1 MKKILIGIAAL
12 LIVGAIALYLL
23 VGNLDK
29 ILKGAIEGAGSELLG
44 VPVTVES
51 VELDLKSGMG
61 QISGITIA
69 NPVGYKAANAFRMD
83 MIRLGLDLSSL
94 RKQPIVIREL
104 NIQSPT
110 VDLEVNEQGGSNMQ
124 TLLDNIKQNSAK
136 TDEKAAE
143 EQPSQEETGTKE
155 PVKLSFTKL
164 AITGVTVNGVVPG
177 QEPTQVVLP
186 DIVKE
191 NVGGTEG
198 LTPAQVGG
206 VIIGDI
212 AAQSLQ
218 AVVEKKLSEKME
230 EAAQGLFNDLKKK
243 LGQ

>member
-44 VPVTVES
+44 VPVTVAS

-83 MIRLGLDLSSL
+83 TIRLGLDLSSL

-143 EQPSQEETGTKE
+143 EQPSQEETDTKE

-218 AVVEKKLSEKME
+218 AIVEKKLSEKME

>member
-1 MKKILIGIAAL
+1 MKKILIGIAGLAL
-12 LIVGAIALYLL
+12 VAAIALYLL

-29 ILKGAIEGAGSELLG
+29 ILKGAIEGVGTELLG
-44 VPVTVES
+44 VPVTVTS
-51 VELDLKSGMG
+51 VDLDLKSGMG
-61 QISGITIA
+61 QISGISIA
-69 NPVGYKAANAFRMD
+69 NPPGYQAVNAFKLD
-83 MIRLGLDLSSL
+83 NIRLGLDLSSL
-94 RKQPIVIREL
+94 RSQPIVIREL
-104 NIQSPT
+104 NIQSPV
-110 VDLEVNEQGGSNMQ
+110 VDLEVNEQGSSNMQ

-143 EQPSQEETGTKE
+143 EQPSQEETGTTE
-155 PVKLSFTKL
+155 PVKLSFTTL

-186 DIVKE
+186 DIVRE

-206 VIIGDI
+206 VLIGDI

-230 EAAQGLFNDLKKK
+230 EAAQGLLNDLKKK

>member
-1 MKKILIGIAAL
+1 MKKILIGIAGL
-12 LIVGAIALYLL
+12 VIVAAIALYLL

-29 ILKGAIEGAGSELLG
+29 ILKGAIEGAGTELLG

-61 QISGITIA
+61 QISGITVA
-69 NPVGYKAANAFRMD
+69 NPGGYKATNAFKMD
-83 MIRLGLDLSSL
+83 LIRLGLDLSSL

-104 NIQSPT
+104 NVQSPT

-164 AITGVTVNGVVPG
+164 TITGVTVNGVVPG
-177 QEPTQVVLP
+177 QEPTQVILP

-198 LTPAQVGG
+198 LTPAQVGS

-218 AVVEKKLSEKME
+218 AVVEKKLSEKMG
-230 EAAQGLFNDLKKK
+230 EAAEGLFNDLKKK

>member
-1 MKKILIGIAAL
+1 MKKILIGIAVL
-12 LIVGAIALYLL
+12 VIVAAIALYLL

-44 VPVTVES
+44 VAVTVET

-69 NPVGYKAANAFRMD
+69 NPAGYKAANAFRMD
-83 MIRLGLDLSSL
+83 TIRLGLDLSSL

-164 AITGVTVNGVVPG
+164 AITGVTVNGKVPG

-218 AVVEKKLSEKME
+218 AVVEKKLSEKVE

>member
-1 MKKILIGIAAL
+1 MKKILIVIAAL

-44 VPVTVES
+44 VPVTVAS

-83 MIRLGLDLSSL
+83 TIRLGLDLSSL

-143 EQPSQEETGTKE
+143 EQPSQEETDTKE

>member
-1 MKKILIGIAAL
+1 MKKILIGVAGLA
-12 LIVGAIALYLL
+12 VVAAIALYLL

-29 ILKGAIEGAGSELLG
+29 ILKGAIEGAGTELLG
-44 VPVTVES
+44 VPVTVTS
-51 VELDLKSGMG
+51 VDLDLKSGMG
-61 QISGITIA
+61 QISGVSIA
-69 NPVGYKAANAFRMD
+69 NPPGYKAVNAFKLD
-83 MIRLGLDLSSL
+83 NIRLGLDLSSM
-94 RKQPIVIREL
+94 RSQPIVIREL
-104 NIQSPT
+104 NIQSPV
-110 VDLEVNEQGGSNMQ
+110 VDLEVNEQGSSNMQ

-230 EAAQGLFNDLKKK
+230 EAAQGLLNDLKKK

>member
-1 MKKILIGIAAL
+1 MKKILIVIAGL
-12 LIVGAIALYLL
+12 VIVAAIALYLL

-29 ILKGAIEGAGSELLG
+29 ILKGAIEGAGTELLG
-44 VPVTVES
+44 VPVTVAA

-61 QISGITIA
+61 QISGITVG
-69 NPVGYKAANAFRMD
+69 NPAGYQAKNAFQMD
-83 MIRLGLDLSSL
+83 NIRLGLDLSSL

-104 NIQSPT
+104 TIQSPK
-110 VDLEVNEQGGSNMQ
+110 VDLEVNEQGNSNMQ
-124 TLLDNIKQNSAK
+124 TLLDNIKKNSAK

-143 EQPSQEETGTKE
+143 EQPSQEETGDKE

-186 DIVKE
+186 DIVRD

-218 AVVEKKLSEKME
+218 AVVEKKLSETVE
-230 EAAQGLFNDLKKK
+230 EAAKGLFNDLKKK

>member
-1 MKKILIGIAAL
+1 MKKILIVIAAL

-44 VPVTVES
+44 VTVTVAS

-69 NPVGYKAANAFRMD
+69 NPAGYKAANAFRMD
-83 MIRLGLDLSSL
+83 TIRLGLDLSSL

-143 EQPSQEETGTKE
+143 EQPSQEETDTKE

-218 AVVEKKLSEKME
+218 AIVEKKLSEKME

>member
-1 MKKILIGIAAL
+1 MKKILIGIAGLA
-12 LIVGAIALYLL
+12 VVAAIALYLL

-29 ILKGAIEGAGSELLG
+29 ILKGAIEGVGTELLG
-44 VPVTVES
+44 VPVTVTS
-51 VELDLKSGMG
+51 VDLDLKSGMG
-61 QISGITIA
+61 QISGISIA
-69 NPVGYKAANAFRMD
+69 NPPGYQAVNAFKLD
-83 MIRLGLDLSSL
+83 NIRLGLDLSSL
-94 RKQPIVIREL
+94 RSQPIVIREL
-104 NIQSPT
+104 NIQSPV
-110 VDLEVNEQGGSNMQ
+110 VDLEVNEQGSSNMQ

-143 EQPSQEETGTKE
+143 EQPSQEETGTTE

-186 DIVKE
+186 DIVRE

-206 VIIGDI
+206 VLIGDI

-230 EAAQGLFNDLKKK
+230 EAAQGLLNDLKKK

>member
-1 MKKILIGIAAL
+1 MKKILIVFAGLAVIA
-12 LIVGAIALYLL
+12 VIALYLL

-44 VPVTVES
+44 VPVTVAS
-51 VELDLKSGMG
+51 VELDLKSGTG
-61 QISGITIA
+61 QISGITVA
-69 NPVGYKAANAFRMD
+69 NPAGFQAVNAFQMD
-83 MIRLGLDLSSL
+83 MIRLGLDLGSL
-94 RKQPIVIREL
+94 NKQPIVIKEL

-124 TLLDNIKQNSAK
+124 TLIDNIKKNSAK

-143 EQPSQEETGTKE
+143 EQPSQEETGQKE

-164 AITGVTVNGVVPG
+164 AITGVTVNAEVPG

-186 DIVKE
+186 DIIRE
-191 NVGGTEG
+191 NVGGSEG

-206 VIIGDI
+206 VVIGDI

-218 AVVEKKLSEKME
+218 AVVEKKLSEKVE
-230 EAAQGLFNDLKKK
+230 EAAQGLFEDLKKK

>member
-1 MKKILIGIAAL
+1 
-12 LIVGAIALYLL
+12 
-23 VGNLDK
+23 
-29 ILKGAIEGAGSELLG
+29 
-44 VPVTVES
+44 
-51 VELDLKSGMG
+51 
-61 QISGITIA
+61 
-69 NPVGYKAANAFRMD
+69 
-83 MIRLGLDLSSL
+83 LGLDLSSL

>member
-1 MKKILIGIAAL
+1 MKKILIVVAGL
-12 LIVGAIALYLL
+12 VIVGAIALYLL

-44 VPVTVES
+44 VPVTVAS
-51 VELDLKSGMG
+51 VELDLKSGTG
-61 QISGITIA
+61 QISGITVA
-69 NPVGYKAANAFRMD
+69 NPAGYQAVNAFQMD
-83 MIRLGLDLSSL
+83 MIRLGLDLGSL
-94 RKQPIVIREL
+94 KKQPIVIKEL

-110 VDLEVNEQGGSNMQ
+110 VDLEVNEQGSSNMQ
-124 TLLDNIKQNSAK
+124 TLIDNIKKNSAK

-143 EQPSQEETGTKE
+143 EQPSQEETGEKE
-155 PVKLSFTKL
+155 PVKLSFTRL

-186 DIVKE
+186 DIVRE
-191 NVGGTEG
+191 NVGGSEG

-218 AVVEKKLSEKME
+218 AVL
-230 EAAQGLFNDLKKK
+230 
-243 LGQ
+243 

>member
-186 DIVKE
+186 DIIKE

-206 VIIGDI
+206 AIIGDI

>member
-44 VPVTVES
+44 VPVTVAS

-69 NPVGYKAANAFRMD
+69 NPVGYKAANAFLMD
-83 MIRLGLDLSSL
+83 TIRLGLDLSSL

-143 EQPSQEETGTKE
+143 EQPSQEETDTKE

>member
-1 MKKILIGIAAL
+1 MKKILIGLAGL
-12 LIVGAIALYLL
+12 VIVAAIALYLL

-29 ILKGAIEGAGSELLG
+29 ILKGAIEGAGMELLG
-44 VPVTVES
+44 VPVTVAS
-51 VELDLKSGMG
+51 VKLDLKSGMG

-83 MIRLGLDLSSL
+83 TIRLGLDLSSL

>member
-1 MKKILIGIAAL
+1 MKKILIVLAGLAVVA
-12 LIVGAIALYLL
+12 AIALYLL

-29 ILKGAIEGAGSELLG
+29 ILKGAIEGAGTELLG
-44 VPVTVES
+44 VPVTVAA
-51 VELDLKSGMG
+51 VELDLKSGTG
-61 QISGITIA
+61 QISGISVT
-69 NPVGYKAANAFRMD
+69 NPPGYKAAKAFQMD
-83 MIRLGLDLSSL
+83 TIRLGLDLGSL
-94 RKQPIVIREL
+94 GKQPIVIKEL
-104 NIQSPT
+104 TIQSPI

-124 TLLDNIKQNSAK
+124 TLIDNINKNSAK

-143 EQPSQEETGTKE
+143 EQPSQEETGAKE

-212 AAQSLQ
+212 AAQSLK
-218 AVVEKKLSEKME
+218 AVVEKKLSEKVE
-230 EAAQGLFNDLKKK
+230 EAAQGLFEDLKKK

>member
-1 MKKILIGIAAL
+1 MKKILIGVAGLA
-12 LIVGAIALYLL
+12 VVAAIALYLL

-29 ILKGAIEGAGSELLG
+29 ILKGAIEGAGTELLG
-44 VPVTVES
+44 VPVTVTS
-51 VELDLKSGMG
+51 VDLDLKSGMG
-61 QISGITIA
+61 QISGVSIA
-69 NPVGYKAANAFRMD
+69 NPPGYQAVNAFKLD
-83 MIRLGLDLSSL
+83 NIRLGLDLSSM
-94 RKQPIVIREL
+94 RSQPIVIREL
-104 NIQSPT
+104 NIQSPV
-110 VDLEVNEQGGSNMQ
+110 VDLEVNEQGSSNMQ

-230 EAAQGLFNDLKKK
+230 EAAQGLLNDLKKK

>member
-44 VPVTVES
+44 VPVTVAS

-69 NPVGYKAANAFRMD
+69 NPAGYKAANAFRMD
-83 MIRLGLDLSSL
+83 TIRLGLDLSSL

-143 EQPSQEETGTKE
+143 EQPSQEETDTKE

-218 AVVEKKLSEKME
+218 AIVEKKLSEKME

>member
-1 MKKILIGIAAL
+1 MKKILIGIAGLA
-12 LIVGAIALYLL
+12 VVAAIALYLL

-29 ILKGAIEGAGSELLG
+29 ILKGAIEGVGTELLG
-44 VPVTVES
+44 VPVTVTS
-51 VELDLKSGMG
+51 VNLDLKSGMG
-61 QISGITIA
+61 QISGISIA
-69 NPVGYKAANAFRMD
+69 NPPGYQAVNAFKLD
-83 MIRLGLDLSSL
+83 NIRLGLDLSSL
-94 RKQPIVIREL
+94 RSQPIVIREL
-104 NIQSPT
+104 NIQSPV
-110 VDLEVNEQGGSNMQ
+110 VDLEVNEQGNSNMQ

-143 EQPSQEETGTKE
+143 EQPSQEETGTTE

-186 DIVKE
+186 DIVRE

-206 VIIGDI
+206 VLIGDI

-230 EAAQGLFNDLKKK
+230 EAAQGLLNDLKKK

>member
-1 MKKILIGIAAL
+1 MKKILIGVAGLA
-12 LIVGAIALYLL
+12 VVAAIALYLL

-29 ILKGAIEGAGSELLG
+29 ILKGAIEGAGTELLG
-44 VPVTVES
+44 VPVTVTS
-51 VELDLKSGMG
+51 VDLDLKSGMG
-61 QISGITIA
+61 QISGISIA
-69 NPVGYKAANAFRMD
+69 NPPGYQAVNAFKLD
-83 MIRLGLDLSSL
+83 NIRLGLDLSSM
-94 RKQPIVIREL
+94 RSQPIVIREL
-104 NIQSPT
+104 NIQSPV
-110 VDLEVNEQGGSNMQ
+110 VDLEVNEQGSSNMQ

-230 EAAQGLFNDLKKK
+230 EAAQGLLNDLKKK

>member
-1 MKKILIGIAAL
+1 MKKILIGIAGLA
-12 LIVGAIALYLL
+12 VVAAIALYLL

-29 ILKGAIEGAGSELLG
+29 ILKGAIEGVGTELLG
-44 VPVTVES
+44 VPVTVTS
-51 VELDLKSGMG
+51 VDLDLKSGMG
-61 QISGITIA
+61 QFSGISMA
-69 NPVGYKAANAFRMD
+69 NPPGYQAVNALKVD
-83 MIRLGLDLSSL
+83 NIRLGLDLSSL
-94 RKQPIVIREL
+94 RSQPIVIREL
-104 NIQSPT
+104 NIQSPV
-110 VDLEVNEQGGSNMQ
+110 VDLEVNEQGNSNMQ

-143 EQPSQEETGTKE
+143 EQPSQEETGTTE

-186 DIVKE
+186 DIVRE

-206 VIIGDI
+206 VLIGDI

-218 AVVEKKLSEKME
+218 AVVEKKLSEKRE
-230 EAAQGLFNDLKKK
+230 EAAQGLLNDLKKK

>member
-1 MKKILIGIAAL
+1 MKKILIAVAGIVVVAV
-12 LIVGAIALYLL
+12 IAIFLL

-29 ILKGAIEGAGSELLG
+29 ILKSAIEGVGTELLG
-44 VPVTVES
+44 VPVTVAS
-51 VELDLKSGMG
+51 VDLDLKSGSG
-61 QISGITIA
+61 QISGITVA
-69 NPVGYKAANAFRMD
+69 NPPGFKAAQAFQMD
-83 MIRLGLDLSSL
+83 MIRMGLDLGSL
-94 RKQPIVIREL
+94 RSQPIVIREL

-110 VDLEVNEQGGSNMQ
+110 VDLEVTETGGSNMQ
-124 TLLDNIKQNSAK
+124 TLMDNIKKNSAK

-143 EQPSQEETGTKE
+143 EAPSQEETGQKE

-186 DIVKE
+186 DIVRE
-191 NVGGTEG
+191 NVGGAEG

-230 EAAQGLFNDLKKK
+230 EAAQGLFDDLKKK

>member
-44 VPVTVES
+44 VPVTVAS

-83 MIRLGLDLSSL
+83 TIRLGLDLSSL

-143 EQPSQEETGTKE
+143 EQPSQEETDTKE

>member
-1 MKKILIGIAAL
+1 MKKILIVLAGL
-12 LIVGAIALYLL
+12 VVVGVIALYLL

-44 VPVTVES
+44 VPVTVAS
-51 VELDLKSGMG
+51 VELDLKSGTG
-61 QISGITIA
+61 QISGITVA
-69 NPVGYKAANAFRMD
+69 NPAGYQAVNAFQMD
-83 MIRLGLDLSSL
+83 MIRLGLDLGSL
-94 RKQPIVIREL
+94 KKQPIVIREL
-104 NIQSPT
+104 NIQSPS

-124 TLLDNIKQNSAK
+124 TLIENIKKNSAR

-143 EQPSQEETGTKE
+143 EQPSQEETGKKE
-155 PVKLSFTKL
+155 PVKLSFTTL

-186 DIVKE
+186 DIVRE
-191 NVGGTEG
+191 NVGGSEG
-198 LTPAQVGG
+198 LTPAQVGA

-218 AVVEKKLSEKME
+218 AVVEKKLSEKVE
-230 EAAQGLFNDLKKK
+230 EAAQGLFEDLKKK

>member
-44 VPVTVES
+44 VTVTVAS

-83 MIRLGLDLSSL
+83 TIRLGLDLSSL

-143 EQPSQEETGTKE
+143 EQPSQEETDTKE

-218 AVVEKKLSEKME
+218 AIVEKKLSEKME

>member
-44 VPVTVES
+44 VPVTVAS

-69 NPVGYKAANAFRMD
+69 NAVGYKAANAFRMD
-83 MIRLGLDLSSL
+83 TIRLGLDLSSL

-143 EQPSQEETGTKE
+143 EQPSQEETDTKE

>member
-1 MKKILIGIAAL
+1 MKKILIGIAGLAL
-12 LIVGAIALYLL
+12 VAAIALYLL

-29 ILKGAIEGAGSELLG
+29 ILKGAIEGVGTELLG
-44 VPVTVES
+44 VPVTVTS
-51 VELDLKSGMG
+51 VDLDLKSGMG
-61 QISGITIA
+61 QISGISIA
-69 NPVGYKAANAFRMD
+69 NPPGYQAVNAFKLD
-83 MIRLGLDLSSL
+83 NIRLGLDLSSL
-94 RKQPIVIREL
+94 RSQPIVIREL
-104 NIQSPT
+104 NIQSPV
-110 VDLEVNEQGGSNMQ
+110 VDLEVNEQGSSNMQ

-143 EQPSQEETGTKE
+143 EQPSQEETGTTE

-186 DIVKE
+186 DIVRE

-206 VIIGDI
+206 VLIGDI

-230 EAAQGLFNDLKKK
+230 EAAQGLLNDLKKK

>member
-69 NPVGYKAANAFRMD
+69 NPVGYQAANAFRMD

-164 AITGVTVNGVVPG
+164 AIIGVTVNGVVPG

>member
-44 VPVTVES
+44 VTVTVAS

-69 NPVGYKAANAFRMD
+69 NPAGYKAANAFRMD
-83 MIRLGLDLSSL
+83 TIRLGLDLSSL

-143 EQPSQEETGTKE
+143 EQPSQEETDTKE

-218 AVVEKKLSEKME
+218 AIVEKKLSEKME

>member
-1 MKKILIGIAAL
+1 MKKILIGLAGL
-12 LIVGAIALYLL
+12 VIVAAIALYLL

-29 ILKGAIEGAGSELLG
+29 ILKGAIEGAGTELLG
-44 VPVTVES
+44 VPVTVAS
-51 VELDLKSGMG
+51 VKLDLKSGMG

-83 MIRLGLDLSSL
+83 TIRLGLDLSSL

-143 EQPSQEETGTKE
+143 EQPSQEETDTKE

>member
-1 MKKILIGIAAL
+1 MKKILIACAGLVVVA
-12 LIVGAIALYLL
+12 GIALYLL

-44 VPVTVES
+44 VPVTVAS
-51 VELDLKSGMG
+51 VELDLKGGTG
-61 QISGITIA
+61 QISGITVA
-69 NPVGYKAANAFRMD
+69 NPAGYQAINAFQMD
-83 MIRLGLDLSSL
+83 MIRLGIDLGSL
-94 RKQPIVIREL
+94 NKQPIVIKEL

-110 VDLEVNEQGGSNMQ
+110 VELEVNEQGGSNMQ
-124 TLLDNIKQNSAK
+124 VLIDNINKNSAK
-136 TDEKAAE
+136 TDAKAAE
-143 EQPSQEETGTKE
+143 EQPSQEETGEKE
-155 PVKLSFTKL
+155 PVKLSFNKL

-186 DIVKE
+186 DMVRE
-191 NVGGTEG
+191 NVGGSEG

-218 AVVEKKLSEKME
+218 AVVEKKLSEKVE
-230 EAAQGLFNDLKKK
+230 EAAQGLLNDLKKK

>member
-1 MKKILIGIAAL
+1 MKKILIGIAGLA
-12 LIVGAIALYLL
+12 VVAAIALYLL

-29 ILKGAIEGAGSELLG
+29 ILKGAIEGVGTELLG
-44 VPVTVES
+44 VPVTVTS
-51 VELDLKSGMG
+51 VDLDLKSGMG
-61 QISGITIA
+61 QISGISIA
-69 NPVGYKAANAFRMD
+69 NPPGYQAVNAFKLD
-83 MIRLGLDLSSL
+83 NIRLGLDLSSL
-94 RKQPIVIREL
+94 RSQPIVIREL
-104 NIQSPT
+104 NIQSPV
-110 VDLEVNEQGGSNMQ
+110 VDLEVNEQGNSNMQ

-143 EQPSQEETGTKE
+143 EQPSQEETGTTE

-186 DIVKE
+186 DIVRE

-206 VIIGDI
+206 VLIGDI

-230 EAAQGLFNDLKKK
+230 EAAQGLLNDLKKK

>member
-44 VPVTVES
+44 VPVTVAS

-83 MIRLGLDLSSL
+83 TIRLGLDLSSL

-143 EQPSQEETGTKE
+143 EQPSQEETDTKE

-177 QEPTQVVLP
+177 QEPTQVVLS

-218 AVVEKKLSEKME
+218 AIVEKKLSEKME

>member
-1 MKKILIGIAAL
+1 MKKILIGIGV
-12 LIVGAIALYLL
+12 LIVVAAVALYLL

-29 ILKGAIEGAGSELLG
+29 ILKGAIEGAGTELLG
-44 VPVTVES
+44 VPVTVAS
-51 VELDLKSGMG
+51 VELDLKSGTG
-61 QISGITIA
+61 QISGITVA
-69 NPVGYKAANAFRMD
+69 NPAGFKAVNAFQMD
-83 MIRLGLDLSSL
+83 MIRLGLDLSSV

-104 NIQSPT
+104 NIQSPS

-124 TLLDNIKQNSAK
+124 TLLDNIKKNSAK
-136 TDEKAAE
+136 TDQKAAE
-143 EQPSQEETGTKE
+143 EQPSQEDTGTKE
-155 PVKLSFTKL
+155 PVKLSFTRL

-198 LTPAQVGG
+198 LTPAEVGG

-230 EAAQGLFNDLKKK
+230 EAAQGLFDDLKKK